1 MFGKNDHDK
10 PWREG
15 IYLCTAHDTFEADL
29 FESKLASENIPCVK
43 KYQGASN
50 FIEIAMG
57 SNSAYPIDIYV
68 PEDKHEDAL
77 NVLAP
82 ISISDEDLEKEALAA
97 AEPGKDGEEVSK

>member
-1 MFGKNDHDK
+1 MFGKDNHDK

-15 IYLCTAHDTFEADL
+15 VYLCTAEDTFQADL
-29 FESKLASENIPCVK
+29 FESKLGSEGIPCVK

-68 PEDKHEDAL
+68 PQDKLEDAKA
-77 NVLAP
+77 VLEP
-82 ISISDEDLEKEALAA
+82 VEISDEELAAEALAA
-97 AEPGKDGEEVSK
+97 EPRPIEKK

>member
-1 MFGKNDHDK
+1 MFGRDNHDK

-15 IYLCTAHDTFEADL
+15 VYLCTAHDTFEADL

-68 PEDKHEDAL
+68 PADKQEEAL

-82 ISISDEDLEKEALAA
+82 ISISDEELEKEALAA
-97 AEPGKDGEEVSK
+97 AEPSKENK